1 MIISPP
7 YLLPRNAHETDEA
20 WIRRCMPGGAPGDG
34 SYPLSHAMQWHGGLH
49 LTEPEANAQ
58 VRAIADGEVVF
69 CREPSDQPIGSL
81 PPDHAQAYGGGWTDT
96 GVVILKHTTEIGEGP
111 DASVTFFSIYM
122 HLREID
128 AKVKKPKALVYRKAP
143 LGRAGSVFGAT
154 GRLHLEIV
162 CDDTNLRRLVGRT
175 SGQLPVAAN
184 GRADALYGSMYFRLP
199 TGTPVYDE
207 KPMLN
212 NPVAHRQPTRS
223 AGVARNVALQAVH
236 TTTQDLFVGLRY
248 AGGEGAAGN
257 RGDAYLNTCQLN
269 GTPVGDAVEE
279 NDAEYNLYRDAC
291 AISNAY
297 PANGRPAPSAVY
309 ELLRFGRVI
318 GPDALNPLNVPHWR
332 RIHYPGGTGW
342 VNLNA
347 ANVNKFSDAD
357 FPHWMG
363 WSLVDDSA
371 DLDSRCDSN
380 IIKGWLDVNGDGKV
394 APTEALARMSMDSV
408 APRLARAICKFP
420 TEWSAASFDRRLGWI
435 KTSTV
440 ENPTPVD
447 GANFERMRA
456 HIAALAFWPGG
467 MDLQESHWHWNPR
480 EFIGHFRKCGWLS
493 IDELASTFPKHLFY
507 TDSGNPRTAI
517 TTNNVSYTMTRERAR
532 TAISN
537 HHQAL
542 NFCLRKYV
550 GANAQRMAVFLAQ
563 VMLETAQ
570 WRNLGRAR
578 RLMHEWGFGAFSA
591 ANPATKYY
599 SAFYGRG
606 IMQLTWA
613 GNYARYGE
621 YRQLPSHNASYVER
635 LANQASRIAAAT
647 QHYDFNP
654 ADGGRQIQWFPRYD
668 PDIVAEQP
676 MEACD
681 SGGFY
686 WVSKPFSEGVNI
698 NRVADR
704 VPNESNIGLVNRLV
718 NGGGNGYYER
728 QAYTAFILR
737 ILTDSVAT
745 SMEELL
751 MPPRPKASVRA
762 NMARTQ

>member
-1 MIISPP
+1 
-7 YLLPRNAHETDEA
+7 
-20 WIRRCMPGGAPGDG
+20 MPGGAPGDG

-69 CREPSDQPIGSL
+69 CRAPSDQPIGSL

-184 GRADALYGSMYFRLP
+184 GRADVLYGTMYFRLP
-199 TGTPVYDE
+199 TDTPVYDE

-257 RGDAYLNTCQLN
+257 RGDAYLNTFQLN
-269 GTPVGDAVEE
+269 GTPVGDALEE

-456 HIAALAFWPGG
+456 HISALAFWPGNTG
-467 MDLQESHWHWNPR
+467 LPESHWHWNPR
-480 EFIGHFRKCGWLS
+480 EFVGHFRKCGWLS
-493 IDELASTFPKHLFY
+493 EREMAQIYSDEALY
-507 TDSGNPRTAI
+507 TGAGQSGSI
-517 TTNNVSYTMTRERAR
+517 YKERYR
-532 TAISN
+532 PSVN
-537 HHQAL
+537 L
-542 NFCLRKYV
+542 VLRKYCLNSSRRASHFFGQSARESYYFMLTRESAIGV
-550 GANAQRMAVFLAQ
+550 ANAVRTNHISIQPETNGYLRIVAENRAQLRYFSEPGQMGYYENRAGLGNTDPGDGMKFRGRGMKQLTGRYNYAEYWVFRGWLNPS
-563 VMLETAQ
+563 TYDHR
-570 WRNLGRAR
+570 WFTTGGRGPVIDNP
-578 RLMHEWGFGAFSA
+578 EIA
-591 ANPATKYY
+591 ANIPYNAVDT
-599 SAFYGRG
+599 AGFYCAK
-606 IMQLTWA
+606 T
-613 GNYARYGE
+613 
-621 YRQLPSHNASYVER
+621 
-635 LANQASRIAAAT
+635 RI
-647 QHYDFNP
+647 HRP
-654 ADGGRQIQWFPRYD
+654 ADGGVNQF
-668 PDIVAEQP
+668 
-676 MEACD
+676 D
-681 SGGFY
+681 SAA
-686 WVSKPFSEGVNI
+686 VS
-698 NRVADR
+698 
-704 VPNESNIGLVNRLV
+704 RLV
-718 NGGGNGYYER
+718 NPYEQPPAPTR
-728 QAYTAFILR
+728 SAETIRSYR
-737 ILTDSVAT
+737 ILGD
-745 SMEELL
+745 EI
-751 MPPRPKASVRA
+751 
-762 NMARTQ
+762 